1 MKGGKREGAGPKKVF
16 LGSCKNMTIYMPTDL
31 REKIKKKSERLG
43 VTPSRYIVEVVACDL
58 GEIVT
63 V

>member
-1 MKGGKREGAGPKKVF
+1 MKGGKREGAGPKKNF
-16 LGSCKNMTIYMPTDL
+16 KGECKNMTIYMPTDL
-31 REKIKKKSERLG
+31 REKIKKRSERLG
-43 VTPSRYIVEVVACDL
+43 ITPSRYIVLLIAWDL